1 MNKKKNPKP
10 NSSRAIE
17 LKSCETKILEMF
29 ADKHITVSEA
39 LFIFEKIKF
48 AAFYGEM
55 TVAASQ
61 LALKKQRDSQLQAQK
76 QSMFR

>member
-1 MNKKKNPKP
+1 
-10 NSSRAIE
+10 
-17 LKSCETKILEMF
+17 MF

>member
-1 MNKKKNPKP
+1 MNKKKNQ
-10 NSSRAIE
+10 
-17 LKSCETKILEMF
+17 LKSRSEDLKDCETTILQMF

-61 LALKKQRDSQLQAQK
+61 FEIKRQKDSQLQAQK